1 MRKVLS
7 SELYYTGGGI
17 WCAWG
22 QFEDGTVFL
31 SNNDWSFGVERFKG
45 EILDAVK
52 RIGSD
57 IYNVDIDTCEKYHI
71 EDLNKKNSVDV
82 WVQIFEQ
89 NPDCIDLDI
98 LKHQLWLA

>member
-1 MRKVLS
+1 MRKVIN

-31 SNNDWSFGVERFKG
+31 TNNDCFYVGRYES

-52 RIGSD
+52 RDETD
-57 IYNVDIDTCEKYHI
+57 IYNVDMHTCEAYYI
-71 EDLNKKNSVDV
+71 EDMSKKESVNV
-82 WVQIFEQ
+82 WGQVFEQ
-89 NPDCIDLDI
+89 NPNCIDLDI
-98 LKHQLWLA
+98 LKHQLWLF